1 MREVEVLRDG
11 HWQWI
16 QWRKIAVGD
25 VVKVA
30 PIFSKI
36 MDVVIISIPAR
47 IAFFNMHR
55 SATTISFLLI

>member
-16 QWRKIAVGD
+16 QWRNIAVGD

-30 PIFSKI
+30 PY
-36 MDVVIISIPAR
+36 
-47 IAFFNMHR
+47 
-55 SATTISFLLI
+55 FLQAHGCGNY

>member
-16 QWRKIAVGD
+16 QWRKITVGD

-30 PIFSKI
+30 PIFFKI

-55 SATTISFLLI
+55 SATTIFFLLT

>member
-36 MDVVIISIPAR
+36 MDVVIIIPAR